1 MIGQITPL
9 VQVAGRRIWLTAVV
23 GHIAGATLSAAVLG
37 LVLGTV
43 GLLCGLDRWKLPLA
57 VAGGAIFLACAVQDA
72 SGWWWELPSLTRQT
86 PARLKLSFGPLWGAF
101 AWGVD
106 LGQGWTTR
114 ILFPG
119 YYGLLLW
126 IVLSAAPFQ
135 GMLVLGAYG
144 LGRALPVLLTGLLA
158 PRQDLITLSAV
169 YGTRLILLQR
179 VNATA
184 LAVTAGYI
192 LARWLRLL

>member
-1 MIGQITPL
+1 M
-9 VQVAGRRIWLTAVV
+9 
-23 GHIAGATLSAAVLG
+23 
-37 LVLGTV
+37 
-43 GLLCGLDRWKLPLA
+43 
-57 VAGGAIFLACAVQDA
+57 AGGAIFLACAVQDA
-72 SGWWWELPSLTRQT
+72 SGWWWRLPSLTRQT
-86 PARLKLSFGPLWGAF
+86 PAPLKASFGPLWGAF

-126 IVLSAAPFQ
+126 IALSADPFQ

-144 LGRALPVLLTGLLA
+144 LGRALPVLLAGLLVQ
-158 PRQDLITLSAV
+158 RHDLITLSAV
-169 YGTRLILLQR
+169 YGTRLPLLQCL
-179 VNATA
+179 NATA

-192 LARWLRLL
+192 LAGRLHLW